1 MAAAA
6 GRICL
11 LALWLSLVDSVAS
24 SHLQALG
31 ATRHQEAADASTY
44 ASLWHTEG
52 IAATMLSGL
61 RHKVFP
67 MFQYIILKQPEDS
80 ADDFPMPVGQG
91 NPGAQGPSA
100 SGIAFRTLIWV
111 GLSCAAAL
119 YFKKFVKMPAAADDS
134 AETKATL
141 TKHWSSGPFDCF
153 SDMPICLWSCCC
165 PAVRWAG
172 TMEMVGLLGFWAAF
186 ALIVSLEVL
195 GMIPVLAAFTLLL
208 PFLLTY
214 FRNNIRVAFGM
225 PGANEFG
232 TMCGDCV
239 FVTCCTCCAISQEAR
254 HVQMAAEANHEVVA
268 SQRSML
274 EEAPAQAV

>member
-1 MAAAA
+1 MAAVRVCAFA
-6 GRICL
+6 L
-11 LALWLSLVDSVAS
+11 LLSLADLVAS
-24 SHLQALG
+24 TKALG
-31 ATRHQEAADASTY
+31 ATRHQEATDASAH
-44 ASLWHTEG
+44 ASLWHKEEV
-52 IAATMLSGL
+52 AATMLSGL
-61 RHKVFP
+61 RHKALQLFDYV
-67 MFQYIILKQPEDS
+67 ILKQPEDFE
-80 ADDFPMPVGQG
+80 DDFPMPVGQG
-91 NPGAQGPSA
+91 NPGPQGKSA
-100 SGIAFRTLIWV
+100 SSIAFDALIWV
-111 GLSCAAAL
+111 ALSCAAAL
-119 YFKKFVKMPAAADDS
+119 CFKKFVKMPAAADDS
-134 AETKATL
+134 LADKASL

-172 TMEMVGLLGFWAAF
+172 TMEMVGLMGFWAAF
-186 ALIVSLEVL
+186 ALIISLEVL
-195 GMIPVLAAFTLLL
+195 GMIPVLALVSLLI

-214 FRNNIRVAFGM
+214 FRNQIRVAFEM

-254 HVQMAAEANHEVVA
+254 HVQLAAEANHEVVA